1 MMYHRNSSHWIK
13 MHYDVIV
20 VGAGP
25 AGLASAAKLG
35 QNNISVLV
43 VDKKPVI
50 GPKSCAGGITWS
62 GLVQKVPESLIE
74 RSFRTQHIRT
84 RLQDISITEN
94 HPIIATVDRTN
105 LGGAMVETARKSNV
119 DIVTN
124 TFVQNIDHT
133 ALTLFDRA
141 KETRYSVSYDYLIG
155 ADGSTSLVRRYL
167 NVPVKKNGIGVNF
180 QIHGSREN
188 MEWHLLSKY
197 FHNGYGWIF
206 PHQKTLSIGAYIPQR
221 SMSGAALKN
230 RLVTWAS
237 TCGIDLQRKKC
248 SAGYINHDFRG
259 WQFGNVFLAGDA
271 AGLASALTGEGIY
284 PAILSGEAIAEK
296 IINPQSDSREM
307 QRLIHNHKL
316 FANLVRLSSKSR
328 LLSSLWAEAGSLAL
342 RMNVIDFSKLEMS
355 R

>member
-1 MMYHRNSSHWIK
+1 
-13 MHYDVIV
+13 MHYDVII

-25 AGLASAAKLG
+25 AGLAAAAKLG

-62 GLVQKVPESLIE
+62 GLLQKVPESLIE
-74 RSFRTQHIRT
+74 RSFRTQHIHT
-84 RLQDISITEN
+84 RLQNISITEN
-94 HPIIATVDRTN
+94 QPIIATVDRKN
-105 LGGAMVETARKSNV
+105 LGSAMAKTARQYNV
-119 DIVTN
+119 DIITG
-124 TFVQNIDHT
+124 TFVQNIDHNT
-133 ALTLFDRA
+133 LTLFDRA
-141 KETRYSVSYDYLIG
+141 KEKRYSVSYNYLVG

-167 NVPVKKNGIGVNF
+167 DLPVKKTGIGVNF
-180 QIHGSREN
+180 QINGTREN

-206 PHQKTLSIGAYIPQR
+206 PHKETLSIGAYIPQR

-230 RLVTWAS
+230 RLVRWAAM
-237 TCGIDLQRKKC
+237 CDIDLQHHKC
-248 SAGYINHDFRG
+248 SAGYINYDYRG
-259 WQFGNVFLAGDA
+259 WQFGNIYLAGDA

-296 IINPQSDSREM
+296 IINPKSDSREM
-307 QRLIHNHKL
+307 HRLIHNHKL
-316 FANLVRLSSKSR
+316 FANLVRLSSKTR
-328 LLSSLWAEAGSLAL
+328 LLSSVWAEAGSLAL

>member
-1 MMYHRNSSHWIK
+1 
-13 MHYDVIV
+13 MHYDVII

-25 AGLASAAKLG
+25 AGLATAAKLG
-35 QNNISVLV
+35 QNNINVLV

-62 GLVQKVPESLIE
+62 GLLQKVPESLIE

-84 RLQDISITEN
+84 RLQNINITE
-94 HPIIATVDRTN
+94 HQPIIATVNRES
-105 LGGAMVETARKSNV
+105 LGCAMAETARQHNV
-119 DIVTN
+119 DIITG
-124 TFVQNIDHT
+124 TFVQNIDHDT
-133 ALTLFDRA
+133 VTLFDRA
-141 KETRYSVSYDYLIG
+141 KEKRYSVSYNHLVG

-167 NVPVKKNGIGVNF
+167 DLPVQQTGIGVNF
-180 QIHGSREN
+180 QIHGTREN

-206 PHQKTLSIGAYIPQR
+206 PHKETLSVGAYIPQR

-230 RLVTWAS
+230 RLVRWAA
-237 TCGIDLQRKKC
+237 TCDIDLQRHKC
-248 SAGYINHDFRG
+248 SAGYINHDYRG
-259 WQFGNVFLAGDA
+259 WHFGNVYLAGDA

-296 IINPQSDSREM
+296 IINPKSESREM
-307 QRLIHNHKL
+307 HRLIHNHKL

-328 LLSSLWAEAGSLAL
+328 LLSSVWAEAGSLAL
-342 RMNVIDFSKLEMS
+342 RMNVIDFSQLEMS